1 MIKTCISDMNTKPNF
16 KNLIFSEPQKLTTTT
31 ITNSKDDS
39 SYALR
44 TIDKTSS
51 TTDSPIVSKESLTV
65 FTTETTVTTQGKI
78 KNI

>member
-1 MIKTCISDMNTKPNF
+1 MNTKPNL